1 MALPMFMQITEQQIR
16 DEDTTT
22 LDDHFARVSRDFLTV
37 VPRTHNHVSN
47 TVSTLNTYIANTRF
61 GIDYAI
67 VDDHIEDSMRFM
79 IESMYQAG
87 TNSLFDDTRTR
98 RERIASFAVMNG
110 KGLANKITNDRV
122 SNLNRVEILA
132 TIQDHIHEYHTTATH
147 NEREE
152 IANQLNELSD
162 RAHRKYNLR
171 PELAALADDPYIILA
186 NHAI

>member
-98 RERIASFAVMNG
+98 RERIASFAVTNG
-110 KGLANKITNDRV
+110 KGLDNKITNDRIN
-122 SNLNRVEILA
+122 NLNRVDILA

-147 NEREE
+147 DEREE
-152 IANQLNELSD
+152 IANQLNILSD